1 MNEEVAGGARLAD
14 PAGLMGGRGEGAPA
28 RQAARPRRPGPA
40 RAARPEGRRAGPGR
54 LNRRY
59 RMEELR
65 LGPLPLAVS
74 DHGGDG
80 RPVVLLPGGGRT
92 RRDWDAFAGLLRDA
106 GYHPVAVDLRGQG
119 RSGVAP
125 WSWPGALSDVATVV
139 DTLGLDRPAVVGH
152 SLGGMVAALWAAR
165 HPECP
170 LAVNVDGLDLFTVYR
185 ATRAPL
191 LVVCGVADGS
201 GGFLPEHLAAAWAD
215 YRAWVW
221 RELATLA
228 AQVPLVSVVSLP
240 TGHDVHRQDPAALL
254 RLVTDRLTAAA

>member
-14 PAGLMGGRGEGAPA
+14 
-28 RQAARPRRPGPA
+28 
-40 RAARPEGRRAGPGR
+40 PGR

-152 SLGGMVAALWAAR
+152 SLGG
-165 HPECP
+165 E
-170 LAVNVDGLDLFTVYR
+170 VDALDLFTVYR